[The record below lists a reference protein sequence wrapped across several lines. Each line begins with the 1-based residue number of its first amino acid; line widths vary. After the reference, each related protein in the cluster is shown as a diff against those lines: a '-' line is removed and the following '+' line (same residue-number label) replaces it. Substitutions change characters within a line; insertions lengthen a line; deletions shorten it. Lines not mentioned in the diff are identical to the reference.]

1 MNAVSKRKLLK
12 LEQQCRD
19 ALRDKSRR
27 SVTVWRGEMWA
38 IIAAAH
44 ELRKRGLLELP
55 PSADAVDPHAAST
68 GKPSTRVKVVDDL
81 RAL

>member
-1 MNAVSKRKLLK
+1 MNRVSKAKLVK
-12 LEQQCRD
+12 LEEQCAA
-19 ALRDKSRR
+19 ALRDKARQ

-55 PSADAVDPHAAST
+55 PSADAVDPHVDST
-68 GKPSTRVKVVDDL
+68 GKPTTREKGIS
-81 RAL
+81 